1 MREEKTE
8 QKYEKK
14 QERNSIEEGE
24 SGLKNWKKTLQERV
38 QINKKS
44 IKILVHNQRSLHS
57 PKDML
62 FI

>member
-38 QINKKS
+38 QINKQKKHKNIS
-44 IKILVHNQRSLHS
+44 S
-57 PKDML
+57 
-62 FI
+62 